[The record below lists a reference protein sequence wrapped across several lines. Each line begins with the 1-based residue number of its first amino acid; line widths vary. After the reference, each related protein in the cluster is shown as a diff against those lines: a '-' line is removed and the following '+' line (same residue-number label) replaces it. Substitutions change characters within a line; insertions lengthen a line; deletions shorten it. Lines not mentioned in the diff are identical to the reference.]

1 MKRRKSITKGAVLLF
16 NTPRS
21 FGIILL
27 ICISLSGCLSQGKE
41 NQINQNSDSPDPA
54 PDYIFQDVTHYY
66 YEDGIKKTM
75 IMFESGEYYSEGE
88 ELYVENCTY
97 IYYDIDGNVN
107 SRGSSDRAKIF
118 NNGSLIISEDNVV
131 IISETNNAVLETEY
145 LEWHADEEQFVTD
158 RFVTVTRTNGDI
170 ITGYGMLAD
179 LAIRF
184 VTINKDAKGSFKE
197 DQD

>member
-1 MKRRKSITKGAVLLF
+1 MF
-16 NTPRS
+16 NTVRS

-27 ICISLSGCLSQGKE
+27 ICVSLSGCLNKRKE
-41 NQINQNSDSPDPA
+41 TQINLNGDTLEPA
-54 PDYIFQDVTHYY
+54 PDYIFQGVTHYY

-75 IMFESGEYYSEGE
+75 IKFENGEYYSERE
-88 ELYVENCTY
+88 ELYIENCTY
-97 IYYDIDGNVN
+97 IYYDMNGNVN
-107 SRGSSDRAKIF
+107 SRGSSERAKIY

-145 LEWHADEEQFVTD
+145 LEWHGDEEQFVTD
-158 RFVTVTRTNGDI
+158 RFVTITRTNGDI

-184 VTINKDAKGSFKE
+184 VTINKDAKGSFIE
-197 DQD
+197 D

>member
-41 NQINQNSDSPDPA
+41 NQINQNSDSPAPA

>member
-1 MKRRKSITKGAVLLF
+1 
-16 NTPRS
+16 
-21 FGIILL
+21 
-27 ICISLSGCLSQGKE
+27 LSGCLSQGKE
-41 NQINQNSDSPDPA
+41 NQINQNSDSPAPA